1 MLQKNRGRVV
11 SRPLLCVLALA
22 AALPARAFPGSDG
35 GVVGWVEDAKGA
47 PVAGAL
53 VSLFG
58 AGLRGG
64 GFVTL
69 SDGSGRFFL
78 PALPAGSY
86 TLRALGSDRVTTRQ
100 ITVLPNRDSIFT
112 LSFAAAAQK
121 VDSKNALEPTSPS
134 ERELNWLLRHKR
146 RSVLE
151 ARSPE
156 AETAKVADS
165 IPASHNLLETLVPW
179 VPELRGAVELM
190 AAPSA
195 AGARPEQSGLDLGS
209 PSLGSLKLDG
219 RLADDGRWSVGGLI
233 ADRERAAWRMA
244 AEFILAPGSGHELQ
258 AGAGYGS
265 RSLDGGFPA
274 AGSGRLDNRT
284 VGALFVSDRWTATD
298 KLTLSGGGRYSY
310 LGFVSDKTAFSPMLA
325 VEYRTGE
332 HSRVRGNIQ
341 ARTLAPGGDLLTAST
356 VQATPAMAVALVGER
371 IRPERITRQDLALD
385 RSVGRASFGAFV
397 FREGVRDRLRN
408 DLGGPST
415 AQTLRI
421 TNAPGLVA
429 YGGGFNAAGQFGGIV
444 KASLTYTQGRSR
456 GAGFDEPRRALDPA
470 RANDG
475 SFRDVVTR
483 LETFVDWSG
492 TRLVAYYR
500 VNSWASESEARTS
513 PVLSQRF
520 DVQLTQGLP
529 FLRSMTRTEWEVL
542 VAFRNMFYEAAEAG
556 LLDEVAIANPPKRL
570 VGGISVRF

>member
-1 MLQKNRGRVV
+1 MRVV
-11 SRPLLCVLALA
+11 SRRLFCVLALCASLPA
-22 AALPARAFPGSDG
+22 AAFPAADGG

-69 SDGSGRFFL
+69 SDGSGRFFV

-112 LSFAAAAQK
+112 LSLAAAAQK
-121 VDSKNALEPTSPS
+121 ADAKGTLEPTSS
-134 ERELNWLLRHKR
+134 NERELNWLLRHKR

-151 ARSPE
+151 SRSPD
-156 AETAKVADS
+156 AQPAKVADS
-165 IPASHNLLETLVPW
+165 VQARQNLLEALVPW

-195 AGARPEQSGLDLGS
+195 AGVRPDPGGLDLGS

-244 AEFILAPGSGHELQ
+244 AEFILAPGSGHELR

-265 RSLDGGFPA
+265 RSLNPA
-274 AGSGRLDNRT
+274 FAGAGSGRLDNRT
-284 VGALFVSDRWTATD
+284 VGALFLSDRWSASD
-298 KLTLSGGGRYSY
+298 KLTISGGGRYSY
-310 LGFVSDKTAFSPMLA
+310 LGFVSDKTAFSPTLA
-325 VEYRTGE
+325 VEYRAGQN
-332 HSRVRGNIQ
+332 SRLRANVQ

-356 VQATPAMAVALVGER
+356 VQATPAMAVALVGEQV
-371 IRPERITRQDLALD
+371 RPERITRQDLAVD
-385 RSVGRASFGAFV
+385 RGVGRASFGAFV
-397 FREGVRDRLRN
+397 FREGVRDRLAN
-408 DLGGPST
+408 DLDTRS
-415 AQTLRI
+415 AARTLRI
-421 TNAPGLVA
+421 TNGAGLVA
-429 YGGGFNAAGQFGGIV
+429 YGGGFNASGRFGDLV
-444 KASLTYTQGRSR
+444 KASVTYTQGLSR
-456 GAGFDEPRRALDPA
+456 GDGFGDPHVPRDPA

-500 VNSWASESEARTS
+500 VNSWSSESDPRNT

-529 FLRSMTRTEWEVL
+529 FLRSMTRTEWEVVL
-542 VAFRNMFYEAAEAG
+542 AFRNMFYEAAEAG
-556 LLDEVAIANPPKRL
+556 LLDEVAVANPPKRL